1 MMRKIIVAMA
11 MMLGFQMSQAQTVNE
26 IFREFRGEEDAVCMK
41 VPWLPIKLIGLFADD
56 GAGQIAARIN
66 SVRIMD
72 LSECPAQVQERFAA
86 KMEQLKL
93 EGYEPLLV
101 VKDDGS
107 SVKMWGQMK
116 GEKIKELLIGVSGDD
131 NEPALI
137 CIKGNLRMDDL
148 NFSMSENNITLRS
161 AK

>member
-1 MMRKIIVAMA
+1 MVL
-11 MMLGFQMSQAQTVNE
+11 MLGFQMSQAQTVDG

-56 GAGQIAARIN
+56 EAGQIASRIN
-66 SVRIMD
+66 SIRVMD
-72 LSECPAQVQERFAA
+72 LSDCPTQVQERFAA
-86 KMEQLKL
+86 KMERLKL
-93 EGYEPLLV
+93 KGYEPLLV

-107 SVKMWGQMK
+107 RVRMWCKMK

-137 CIKGNLRMDDL
+137 RIKGNLRMDDL
-148 NFSMSENNITLRS
+148 NFTMSENNISLRS
-161 AK
+161 SK

>member
-11 MMLGFQMSQAQTVNE
+11 MMLGFQVSQAQTVNE

-86 KMEQLKL
+86 KMEQLKQ

-137 CIKGNLRMDDL
+137 CIKGPP
-148 NFSMSENNITLRS
+148 
-161 AK
+161 

>member
-1 MMRKIIVAMA
+1 MKKIIVTMA
-11 MMLGFQMSQAQTVNE
+11 LILGFQMSQAQTVKG
-26 IFREFRGEEDAVCMK
+26 IIRDFRGEEDAVCVK
-41 VPWLPIKLIGLFADD
+41 VPWLPVKLVGLFADD
-56 GAGQIAARIN
+56 EAGRVIRHI
-66 SVRIMD
+66 SSIRVLD
-72 LSECPAQVQERFAA
+72 LSDCSQQVQERFAA

-107 SVKMWGQMK
+107 SVKMWGKMK

-137 CIKGNLRMDDL
+137 RIKGNLRMDDL
-148 NFSMSENNITLRS
+148 NVSMSESNITLVS
-161 AK
+161 GE